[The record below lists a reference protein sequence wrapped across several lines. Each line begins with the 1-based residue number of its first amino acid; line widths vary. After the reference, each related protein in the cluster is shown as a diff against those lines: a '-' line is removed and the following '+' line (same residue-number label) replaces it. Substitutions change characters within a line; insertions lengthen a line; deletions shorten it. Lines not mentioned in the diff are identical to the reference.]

1 MLETHKRK
9 SSRDTFRILAG
20 EAKHQGCG
28 ISVSH
33 IGKDDAFR
41 PVVRPG
47 RVSAWDWVWFH
58 RAWRRRS
65 RLWRHPCLPLCP
77 SNAASSST
85 TFSGGDA
92 TAATALLRHSSNG
105 RAAQSLISAQSRR
118 GNAAR
123 RAALPPLR
131 MGLLDA
137 FTNLGKTPVGVD
149 PSVTPRSC
157 VSLHPSSSFDLVGS
171 PIAALPPLWHPP
183 QPPDPPSKSPLDPL
197 GFQGESGNGQRV
209 LETCVREDQRA
220 GGHY

>member
-1 MLETHKRK
+1 MMRSAL
-9 SSRDTFRILAG
+9 SCVLA
-20 EAKHQGCG
+20 
-28 ISVSH
+28 VSLL
-33 IGKDDAFR
+33 GTGSGFT
-41 PVVRPG
+41 VPG
-47 RVSAWDWVWFH
+47 GVGLVSGVTPASLSA
-58 RAWRRRS
+58 RA
-65 RLWRHPCLPLCP
+65 

-105 RAAQSLISAQSRR
+105 RAAQSLISAHSRR

-157 VSLHPSSSFDLVGS
+157 VSLHPSS
-171 PIAALPPLWHPP
+171 
-183 QPPDPPSKSPLDPL
+183 
-197 GFQGESGNGQRV
+197 
-209 LETCVREDQRA
+209 
-220 GGHY
+220 